1 MLVLTVLNIF
11 FVSAFAPKKPRD
23 EMLVPREIVPAPI
36 YRLYHGIDALP
47 RLCAYDADDDAGT
60 SCRDELS
67 VAELFEPLPTSL
79 SVDPDEDPPEL
90 GGVDHSVS

>member
-1 MLVLTVLNIF
+1 MLTVLKIF

-47 RLCAYDADDDAGT
+47 RLCAYSDDDAAGT
-60 SCRDELS
+60 NCRDELS